1 MKNQQVVP
9 PVQRGGTEGL
19 HPWDLRAESPQV
31 VCSQRWSSGGSCYKD
46 KDDMLIMVTCTIT
59 RLHQNTVVEKKTLDT
74 SCICDV
80 LFCQHSIFCL
90 QVQFI
95 LVPSPTFAHMLP
107 CTGTSNSELDV
118 LAR

>member
-46 KDDMLIMVTCTIT
+46 TDDMLIMVTYTIT
-59 RLHQNTVVEKKTLDT
+59 RLHQNTVVEKKLWTLHAFVMYCFANIQSFVSKCT
-74 SCICDV
+74 
-80 LFCQHSIFCL
+80 LF
-90 QVQFI
+90 
-95 LVPSPTFAHMLP
+95 
-107 CTGTSNSELDV
+107 
-118 LAR
+118 